1 MVGDSGDT
9 AMRSASRDRYVRAIK
24 IATTAITAAILM
36 TGLSACN
43 DASMAPGDPIEGEL
57 EYQGT
62 IHHQVIVI
70 DNGKKVDCAV
80 AAANG
85 VSLTCDWAG
94 AH

>member
-1 MVGDSGDT
+1 
-9 AMRSASRDRYVRAIK
+9 MRIAPRDRYARAIK
-24 IATTAITAAILM
+24 TATTALTAAILM
-36 TGLSACN
+36 TGLSACS
-43 DASMAPGDPIEGEL
+43 DASMTPGDPLEGKL

-70 DNGKKVDCAV
+70 ENGKKVDCAV